1 MTIPIPVQTEQY
13 AACVGASKRVRWD
26 IDQDVLRGR
35 QFDTSHKFLPDS
47 ISGIDRL
54 EFLSED
60 EALFLSQIQ
69 GRTYANIFGLVERFI
84 NCKVLELSKV
94 HWTGDQVALE
104 ALVRFSD
111 EELKHQ
117 ELFRRIERM
126 IASTMPPGYKFLP
139 EPNAVAAAVLSKST
153 WAVLGM
159 TLMIELFTQTHYLK
173 SIQPDSQ
180 LSPLFKDVF
189 LYHWKEESQ
198 HARIDELEWVRE
210 NAGLSAE
217 ERNQAVDDM
226 IELVGAVDGI
236 VRAQAAADVEY
247 FLKVKGAARS
257 EAKVKLLH
265 DQVVRA
271 YRWQYILSGVEEVRF
286 QKVLSAMITG
296 EQMRRIE
303 AALAPLIAPAGRAG
317 NPADVD
323 QPKVP
328 VMNPNKALWEK
339 GDFTAIAAFM
349 RESGEALVESLG
361 VEPPIR
367 VLDLGCGDGTTAV
380 PLARLGA
387 EVTGIDIAR
396 NLVAAGNKRSA
407 EQGLR
412 RLKFQEGDA
421 CNLEG
426 ISDHTFD
433 LTVSVFGAMFA
444 SKPYDVAREM
454 VRVTKPGGRIVMGN
468 WIPNDP
474 SFVSQLLKISSLFT
488 PPPPD
493 GFISPMLWG
502 VESHVIER
510 FVQAGVPREKISM
523 AKDTYYFV
531 SASKGPAEFV
541 GLFRRFYGPT
551 MNAFEAAEQS
561 GRAEELHTELL
572 GLATAHN
579 KSTNDGTLIPATF
592 LRVSVL
598 L

>member
-1 MTIPIPVQTEQY
+1 MTTPIPVQTEQY
-13 AACVGASKRVRWD
+13 AECVGASKRVRWD
-26 IDQDVLRGR
+26 IDRDVIRGR
-35 QFDTSHKFLPDS
+35 EFDTSHKFLPDS
-47 ISGIDRL
+47 ISGVDQL
-54 EFLSED
+54 GFLSED

-84 NCKVLELSKV
+84 NCKVLELSEF
-94 HWTGDQVALE
+94 HWRGDQIALE

-126 IASTMPPGYKFLP
+126 IASKMPPGYNFLP

-153 WAVLGM
+153 WAVLGV

-210 NAGLSAE
+210 NSRLSAE
-217 ERNQAVDDM
+217 QRDQAVDDM
-226 IELVGAVDGI
+226 IALVGAVDGI
-236 VRAQAAADVEY
+236 VCAQAAADVRY
-247 FLKVKGAARS
+247 FLTVKVPNLS
-257 EAKVKLLH
+257 EQNRHRLH
-265 DQVVRA
+265 DRVLRA
-271 YRWQYILSGVEEVRF
+271 YRWQYIFSGVEERRF
-286 QKVLSAMITG
+286 QKVLSAVITG

-303 AALAPLIAPAGRAG
+303 VALAPLIPSAD
-317 NPADVD
+317 PADNLADVN
-323 QPKVP
+323 QTNVI
-328 VMNPNKALWEK
+328 NPNKALWEK

-349 RESGEALVESLG
+349 RESGETLAESLR
-361 VEPPIR
+361 VKPPIR
-367 VLDLGCGDGTTAV
+367 ALDLGCGDGTMAV

-396 NLVAAGNKRSA
+396 SLVAAGNKRAA

-421 CNLEG
+421 CNLEK
-426 ISDHTFD
+426 IDDHTFD

-488 PPPPD
+488 PPPSE

-510 FVQAGVPREKISM
+510 FGQAGVPPEKISM

-531 SASKGPAEFV
+531 SASKGPADFI

-551 MNAFEAAEQS
+551 MNAFEAAKQS

-572 GLATAHN
+572 GLAKAHN

-592 LRVSVL
+592 LRVTVSL
-598 L
+598 